1 MKKWIVVV
9 VFLLTGNLVM
19 SQQIKAVQWMQG
31 SWKINTPQGA
41 IVEIWEVKNDSTL
54 AGKSVFVKSNN
65 DTIPQEQIELAFRNG
80 SWYYI
85 PTVGNQ
91 NNGQPVSFKLIYLR
105 GTEFISENPAH
116 DFPQRIAYRRIK
128 QNLYASI
135 EGKRNG
141 QHSKQN
147 FDFIGDR
154 P

>member
-1 MKKWIVVV
+1 MKRMIVMVA
-9 VFLLTGNLVM
+9 LLLAGNMALG
-19 SQQIKAVQWMQG
+19 QQIKAVQWMLG
-31 SWKINTPQGA
+31 KWIINTPQGA
-41 IVEIWEVKNDSTL
+41 IMEIWEAKNDSTL
-54 AGKSVFVKSNN
+54 KGKSVFVKSNN

-105 GTEFISENPAH
+105 GTEFISENPTH

-141 QHSKQN
+141 QYSKQN
-147 FDFIGDR
+147 FDFTAE
-154 P
+154 